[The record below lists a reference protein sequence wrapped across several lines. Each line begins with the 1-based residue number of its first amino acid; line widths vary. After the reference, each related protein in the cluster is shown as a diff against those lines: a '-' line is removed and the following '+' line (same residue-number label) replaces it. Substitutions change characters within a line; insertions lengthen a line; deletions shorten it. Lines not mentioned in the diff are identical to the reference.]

1 MNALSDGRGFALRGT
16 GEETSRVTRY
26 YRFNYTVRTYPSG
39 EWNAVGKQLS
49 MDMFSSDACDV
60 VVGTSPH
67 PSFTLDPIPLTPP
80 TLFDILESTTALLC
94 HTLSVQTGAAVCQR
108 FLIHFIFEY
117 I

>member
-1 MNALSDGRGFALRGT
+1 MAAVNALSDGRGFALRGT

-80 TLFDILESTTALLC
+80 TPHPHLDP
-94 HTLSVQTGAAVCQR
+94 
-108 FLIHFIFEY
+108 
-117 I
+117 